1 MTIRAYLTGGL
12 RRNGHGLL
20 YVAPT
25 VLLLVLLLY
34 GPAVSGFYQSLFRL
48 GGAEAGAFVGLD
60 VYRTVMTEPGF
71 GQVVTSTALFVLG
84 SVICTVAL
92 GFAIALYINGLDEVS
107 ARILQIWVIIPW
119 AISSVVGALL
129 FRWFYMSDLGLFRE
143 MLRWIGLPAVDPMS
157 SGTGAMIALILS
169 AVWKKLGFA
178 VILLLSGLKAIPQD
192 YYEAARID
200 GAGALQRFREITV
213 PLLMGPLLISSVVL
227 GIADL
232 NTVELPLI
240 VTGGGPLDSTTTVA
254 LSIYQKAFSQYDLQR
269 AITLAII
276 TFIVN
281 IILVTLY
288 VRSVRGQH
296 K

>member
-1 MTIRAYLTGGL
+1 MMTRANLIKGW

-25 VLLLVLLLY
+25 VVLLLLLLY
-34 GPAVSGFYQSLFRL
+34 GPAISGFYQSLFRL
-48 GGAEAGAFVGLD
+48 GGANAGAFIGMD
-60 VYRTVMTEPGF
+60 VYATVVSEPGF
-71 GQVVTSTALFVLG
+71 GKVVASTAFFVLG
-84 SVICTVAL
+84 SVIGTVTL
-92 GFAIALYINGLDEVS
+92 GFAIALYINGLDDVS

-143 MLRWIGLPAVDPMS
+143 MLRWIGIPMMDPMS
-157 SGTGAMIALILS
+157 TGTGAMLALIMS

-200 GAGALQRFREITV
+200 GASALQRFREITV
-213 PLLMGPLLISSVVL
+213 PLLAGPLLISSVVL

-276 TFIVN
+276 TFVVN
-281 IILVTLY
+281 IVLVALY
-288 VRSVRGQH
+288 VRSVRGQEE
-296 K
+296 